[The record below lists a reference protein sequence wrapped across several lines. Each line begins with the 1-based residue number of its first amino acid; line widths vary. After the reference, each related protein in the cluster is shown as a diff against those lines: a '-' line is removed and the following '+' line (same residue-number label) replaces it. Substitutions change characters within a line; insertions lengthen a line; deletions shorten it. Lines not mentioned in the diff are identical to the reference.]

1 MRFTRDAGKQA
12 RRPRARQAGYR
23 LVDGTSMVAFGGV
36 SAFDPQTL
44 RAKKDEQRWEEKL
57 KRVAKR
63 ANANVKNDPGTE
75 REGS

>member
-1 MRFTRDAGKQA
+1 
-12 RRPRARQAGYR
+12 
-23 LVDGTSMVAFGGV
+23 MVAFGGV